1 MFCLKSLQSKELL
14 LPPRLGSGPGKLPC
28 LEGLALEQAQ
38 IQEYVVSYPD
48 KPCFLSASVRAPAS
62 ASSSWRCP
70 GAARRWLS
78 GLWRKDFDGEVAPL
92 SCSWRWGQKPAR
104 GFCGSA
110 AKMLRAAADAGGG
123 GGGDAAHRGRPTGG
137 HQDSALFMGS
147 SSGSVVMSSALSNLL
162 QAEARAAGTS
172 FPMARCRGLL
182 IFKSAALK
190 RLSLLPTKANF
201 HPWHKQ
207 TALHRNRLFPGLS
220 NIVLPLLP
228 EETNEKFQSKHL
240 GIGVRERNWD
250 PQDILPLCQDYTCSF

>member
-92 SCSWRWGQKPAR
+92 SCSWQWGQKPAR

-110 AKMLRAAADAGGG
+110 AKMLRAAADAGG

-172 FPMARCRGLL
+172 FPMARCRDLL

-228 EETNEKFQSKHL
+228 EETNEKFESKHL
-240 GIGVRERNWD
+240 GIGVGERNRD

>member
-1 MFCLKSLQSKELL
+1 
-14 LPPRLGSGPGKLPC
+14 
-28 LEGLALEQAQ
+28 
-38 IQEYVVSYPD
+38 
-48 KPCFLSASVRAPAS
+48 
-62 ASSSWRCP
+62 
-70 GAARRWLS
+70 
-78 GLWRKDFDGEVAPL
+78 
-92 SCSWRWGQKPAR
+92 
-104 GFCGSA
+104 
-110 AKMLRAAADAGGG
+110 
-123 GGGDAAHRGRPTGG
+123 
-137 HQDSALFMGS
+137 MGS

-172 FPMARCRGLL
+172 FPMARCRDLL

-240 GIGVRERNWD
+240 GIGVGERNWD